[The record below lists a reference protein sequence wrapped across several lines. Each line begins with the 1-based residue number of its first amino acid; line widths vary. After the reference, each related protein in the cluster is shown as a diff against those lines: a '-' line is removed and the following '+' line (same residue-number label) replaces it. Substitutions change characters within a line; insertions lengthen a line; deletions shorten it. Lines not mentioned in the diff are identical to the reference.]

1 MVCLRAVEWTNIRF
15 SVQIGWFWR
24 GFYQNIRYSEQMPM
38 RLAMWSGPRNV
49 STALMRAF
57 DSRPDCVVSDEPLY
71 GYYLATTGANHP
83 IAEEVIAAMAT
94 DWPTVTQ
101 QLIGPVPGNQELW
114 YQKHMAHHLLDEI
127 PRDWLC
133 NLNNVF
139 LIREPRAMLVSL
151 LKVLDDVEINDTG
164 LPQQVDLFRWEAER
178 TGRIPAV
185 VDSRELL
192 LDPAGVLRQ
201 LCDRVGIAYTDQML
215 SWEAGS
221 RPTDGV
227 WESHWYGKA
236 TNSTG
241 FTPYHESDTDVPAD
255 YESLA
260 RQCEDLYQEL
270 AAFRLMA
277 SNEVQS

>member
-1 MVCLRAVEWTNIRF
+1 
-15 SVQIGWFWR
+15 
-24 GFYQNIRYSEQMPM
+24 M

-57 DSRPDCVVSDEPLY
+57 DSRSDCVVSDEPLY
-71 GYYLATTGANHP
+71 GYYLKKTRARHP
-83 IAEEVIAAMAT
+83 IAEEVIAAMTT
-94 DWPTVTQ
+94 DWPTLTRD
-101 QLIGPVPGNQELW
+101 LTGPIPGGKQLW

-133 NLNNVF
+133 QLHNVF
-139 LIREPRAMLVSL
+139 LIREPRSMLVSL
-151 LKVLDDVEINDTG
+151 LKVLDEVEINDTG
-164 LPQQVDLFRWEAER
+164 LPQQVDLFRWESER

-201 LCDRVGIAYTDQML
+201 LCDRVGIEYSDQML

-221 RPTDGV
+221 RETDGV
-227 WESHWYGKA
+227 WEAHWYGKA

-241 FTPYHESDTDVPAD
+241 FTPYHDSDTDVPAD

-260 RQCEDLYQEL
+260 RQCEYLYQEL
-270 AAFRLMA
+270 AAFRLLA